1 MLMVLLFAFLLNT
14 INTLLAGGQFFVPL
28 FPCFLFAH
36 VSCSLQNKC
45 LNTDIMF
52 FFTRTNVM
60 LSVQYCFDRI
70 QSHVNVDMCI
80 YLWFFDQSR
89 CSQGCFTDHPLFGCS
104 LRSSHCTQF
113 LPPGQVLKLQFLSA
127 CITLFLY
134 TPAFLVNL
142 AVNSICTEIL
152 KIQLVSTR
160 QDFLMIRQRILS
172 YRHCGKTLF
181 YSLSLNS

>member
-80 YLWFFDQSR
+80 YLEFFFGSNPMQPR
-89 CSQGCFTDHPLFGCS
+89 LFY
-104 LRSSHCTQF
+104 RSSSIWVLTQ
-113 LPPGQVLKLQFLSA
+113 KLS
-127 CITLFLY
+127 LY
-134 TPAFLVNL
+134 TVSSAWQGFETLVFVSL
-142 AVNSICTEIL
+142 HHSLYKCT
-152 KIQLVSTR
+152 
-160 QDFLMIRQRILS
+160 
-172 YRHCGKTLF
+172 
-181 YSLSLNS
+181 